1 MLDFINSFLVVSLII
16 VFYNNGKTKKND
28 NVNMDQA
35 SVLVKFKRKSFEAW
49 SLWPWIWNILTR
61 VYMDIQHCWIK
72 QHCWIIFP
80 AKHVLPL
87 SLCWIFVLDFFDVRF
102 RIQHCWIPV
111 VHPLS
116 IQCWI
121 FVLDFFDVR
130 FRICELSQCQ
140 CHATKEQ
147 FVPTPILII
156 QNYSSPALF

>member
-1 MLDFINSFLVVSLII
+1 
-16 VFYNNGKTKKND
+16 
-28 NVNMDQA
+28 
-35 SVLVKFKRKSFEAW
+35 
-49 SLWPWIWNILTR
+49 
-61 VYMDIQHCWIK
+61 MDIQHCWIAR
-72 QHCWIIFP
+72 HCLIIFP
-80 AKHVLPL
+80 AKCVLPL

-140 CHATKEQ
+140 SMFSIGILPKLLHYPQRQDEGSQQIPPICWSHWQVGRTTELAIALPYRFSNATTASTKLKNAELESKL
-147 FVPTPILII
+147 PTL
-156 QNYSSPALF
+156 